1 MQRCRNPCNLLCIRN
16 ITKTVQNCEL
26 SAGKSLTRSTHSF
39 ERLEMQILYRGIAPS
54 CHVEGLRWC
63 GLTFLKIHRS
73 SISSHNPL
81 ILSGFHYKN
90 TLFRPNFQEKLHFSD
105 RTLCFLATQYQLY
118 CYVIEQ
124 KNEGVSKVK
133 KMINMT
139 IYRRV

>member
-73 SISSHNPL
+73 SISTHNPL

-90 TLFRPNFQEKLHFSD
+90 TLFRPNFVFPCDTISAILLCN
-105 RTLCFLATQYQLY
+105 RTKKRGC
-118 CYVIEQ
+118 VKSQ
-124 KNEGVSKVK
+124 KDDK
-133 KMINMT
+133 
-139 IYRRV
+139 YDYL